1 MSGIPVESS
10 SCEIPIV
17 AACLDSRQ
25 FDRTIYF
32 SFRVT
37 AGAAPGR
44 LRQTRPRLL
53 SALADADFL
62 GMHAERS
69 KQLSTLAQRCVSL
82 HGQLFC
88 LRVLLPTPVSD
99 CPVALAL
106 CSPSCSVPL
115 SRGASALNRFICV
128 TWRNLI
134 NCYLSLFP
142 SLVIFCW
149 RCKPPLTG
157 GGMRDMHSRSVLPR
171 FRHTRYR
178 SRYRFRQHARAGFA
192 GVSSTVGCS

>member
-1 MSGIPVESS
+1 
-10 SCEIPIV
+10 
-17 AACLDSRQ
+17 
-25 FDRTIYF
+25 
-32 SFRVT
+32 
-37 AGAAPGR
+37 
-44 LRQTRPRLL
+44 
-53 SALADADFL
+53 
-62 GMHAERS
+62 MHAERPT
-69 KQLSTLAQRCVSL
+69 QFSTLAQRLRFPAGNSS
-82 HGQLFC
+82 C
-88 LRVLLPTPVSD
+88 LRVLLPIPISD

-106 CSPSCSVPL
+106 CSLSCSVPL

-178 SRYRFRQHARAGFA
+178 SRYKFRQRARVGFA
-192 GVSSTVGCS
+192 GVSSTVGVANLRLGDRIRGVENTNPLFHFSLASRGRLCWLGRALC